1 MAGQRQVKYH
11 VGHRSKVREDTVDGL
26 DRRALYGISV
36 TSELTGVNPQNL
48 RVYESRGLIEP
59 QRTSGGTRRYSEHDV
74 ARINRI
80 SGLLEAGLNLKGI
93 AHVLELEAETQRLR
107 REVKRLRDLQARLP
121 EAGRSKGSGER
132 GK

>member
-1 MAGQRQVKYH
+1 
-11 VGHRSKVREDTVDGL
+11 VDGL

-59 QRTSGGTRRYSEHDV
+59 ERTPGGTRRYSEHDV

-80 SGLLEAGLNLKGI
+80 AGLLEAGLNLKGI
-93 AHVLELEAETQRLR
+93 AYVLELEAETRRLQREVRRLR
-107 REVKRLRDLQARLP
+107 KRPAHESEAPPGQARD
-121 EAGRSKGSGER
+121 GGSSGQ
-132 GK
+132 G